1 VFEAHDLK
9 EARMQHG
16 NAPLTPNGRRRLVA
30 LVEEEGFT
38 LQAAAAACNVAK
50 STAHT
55 WVTRWRQAGEAER
68 RDLSCLRDRSSRP
81 RTSPQMLSEA
91 DHERCWEVR
100 RRTGWG
106 PRLVASEVGIPH
118 ARVHRALRRRGCSRC
133 PREPRPAAVRYE
145 WPCPGNLLH
154 MDTKRHARFIEPGH
168 AVTGVRT
175 QRSRG
180 AGWEFVH
187 TLVDD
192 CSRLAYSEI
201 HDDERAPTVTSF
213 TRRGPGLVLG
223 ARDRDRTAALGQ
235 RLGLRQERGPRPAAR
250 RAGHRALARTK
261 PYSPQTNG
269 KVERLQQTMDREWAR
284 GLSYRSS
291 ADRRAALPR
300 WLATTTRAVVTQLSA
315 TARLWLAFG
324 TSWGTTARH
333 SAKALCAQL
342 GACAAGEHFICGG
355 ISRRPREAGKP
366 KRISSRKA

>member
-1 VFEAHDLK
+1 
-9 EARMQHG
+9 MQHR

-30 LVEEEGFT
+30 LVEEEHLTFE
-38 LQAAAAACNVAK
+38 AAAAASNVAK

-55 WVTRWRQAGEAER
+55 WVSRWREAGEEQR
-68 RDLSCLRDRSSRP
+68 RDLSCLQDRSSRP
-81 RTSPQMLSEA
+81 HRSPKMLCDK
-91 DHERCWEVR
+91 DHERCCEVR

-118 ARVHRALRRRGCSRC
+118 ATVHRALRRRGCSRR
-133 PREPRPAAVRYE
+133 PREPRQAVVRYE

-154 MDTKRHARFIEPGH
+154 IDTKRHARFIEPGH
-168 AVTGVRT
+168 AVTGRRT

-201 HDDERAPTVTSF
+201 HDDERAQTVTEF
-213 TRRGPGLVLG
+213 TQRGLDWFL
-223 ARDRDRTAALGQ
+223 
-235 RLGLRQERGPRPAAR
+235 ERGIVTERLLSDNAWVYVKNKGFAQLLGE
-250 RAGHRALARTK
+250 RAIEHWRTK

-291 ADRRAALPR
+291 ADRRAALPH
-300 WLATTTRAVVTQLSA
+300 WLDHYNESR
-315 TARLWLAFG
+315 
-324 TSWGTTARH
+324 RH
-333 SAKALCAQL
+333 SAL
-342 GACAAGEHFICGG
+342 GN
-355 ISRRPREAGKP
+355 RPPMARVRDVLGHD
-366 KRISSRKA
+366 I

>member
-1 VFEAHDLK
+1 
-9 EARMQHG
+9 MQHR

-38 LQAAAAACNVAK
+38 FEAAAAASNVAK

-55 WVTRWRQAGEAER
+55 WVSRWREAGEEQR
-68 RDLSCLRDRSSRP
+68 RDLGCLQDRSSRP
-81 RTSPQMLSEA
+81 HRSPKMLSDK
-91 DHERCWEVR
+91 DHERCCEVR
-100 RRTGWG
+100 KRTGWG

-118 ARVHRALRRRGCSRC
+118 ATVHRALRRRGCSRR
-133 PREPRPAAVRYE
+133 PREPRQVVVRYE

-154 MDTKRHARFIEPGH
+154 IDTKRHARFVEPGH

-180 AGWEFVH
+180 VGWEFVH

-201 HDDERAPTVTSF
+201 HDDERAATVTAF
-213 TRRGPGLVLG
+213 TRRGLDWFL
-223 ARDRDRTAALGQ
+223 ARGIVTE
-235 RLGLRQERGPRPAAR
+235 RLLSDNAWVYVKNRGLRQLLAN
-250 RAGHRALARTK
+250 RAIEHWRTK

-291 ADRRAALPR
+291 ADRRAALPH
-300 WLATTTRAVVTQLSA
+300 WLGHYNESR
-315 TARLWLAFG
+315 
-324 TSWGTTARH
+324 RH
-333 SAKALCAQL
+333 SAL
-342 GACAAGEHFICGG
+342 GN
-355 ISRRPREAGKP
+355 RPPMARVRDVLGHD
-366 KRISSRKA
+366 I